1 MMIAA
6 GEAGRPG
13 VGLAVGAGM
22 EILGVEFVE
31 AGTGQAQVS
40 GCGASADLAGAIT
53 VEEMTDE
60 RRGQTF
66 EQLSF
71 FIGPKITEERWI
83 YRIGTDSGRGRPG
96 GDFAPPSLPYVRLQT
111 ALRLR
116 PRRALSSAEAAGEFR
131 QLRPRGNRP
140 GPLFR
145 F

>member
-13 VGLAVGAGM
+13 VGLAVGAGL
-22 EILGVEFVE
+22 EIFGVEFVE
-31 AGTGQAQVS
+31 AGTGQAQLS
-40 GCGASADLAGAIT
+40 GRGASADLAGAIT
-53 VEEMTDE
+53 GEEMTDE

-96 GDFAPPSLPYVRLQT
+96 SGFAPPSLP
-111 ALRLR
+111 
-116 PRRALSSAEAAGEFR
+116 
-131 QLRPRGNRP
+131 
-140 GPLFR
+140 
-145 F
+145 